1 MISRYGF
8 VLAVCLIL
16 LLTGCRHERRAGDTS
31 NFTLALQCGNGTP
44 IQFKVVGDIH
54 LDVRDLA
61 ASNCSVH
68 GSNRVITAK
77 CPRAELTV
85 SPLVEEAERYLQM
98 AANQSEP

>member
-1 MISRYGF
+1 MITQERLILAMCLAL
-8 VLAVCLIL
+8 VLA
-16 LLTGCRHERRAGDTS
+16 GCTQEQHAADGN

-54 LDVRDLA
+54 LDIRDLA

-68 GSNRVITAK
+68 GSNRVITAR

-85 SPLVEEAERYLQM
+85 SPLVKEAERYLAL
-98 AANQSEP
+98 AANRSGP